1 MVAVLKPG
9 NSGIRPMLEADLDT
23 IIGIEEATYE
33 FPWTRGIFH
42 DCLHVGYSCWVLEE
56 NDQVQAYGVM
66 STGGGEAHILTVVVK
81 KEARGKQLGRR
92 MISHM
97 LNTAGKHKVD
107 TVLLEVRPSNMVAV
121 NLYESV
127 GFSEIGRR
135 KDYYPDTHGRED
147 ALVMGLDIHQYRSD
161 NW

>member
-23 IIGIEEATYE
+23 VIGIEEATYD

-42 DCLHVGYSCWVLEE
+42 DCLHVGYGCWVLEE
-56 NDQVQAYGVM
+56 NGQLQAYGVM

-81 KEARGKQLGRR
+81 KEARGRQLGRT
-92 MISHM
+92 MMGH
-97 LNTAGKHKVD
+97 LLQTASKHKVD
-107 TVLLEVRPSNMVAV
+107 TVLLEVRPSNTVAV

-135 KDYYPDTHGRED
+135 KDYYPDVKGRED
-147 ALVMGLDIHQYRSD
+147 ALIMGLDIHQYT
-161 NW
+161 

>member
-9 NSGIRPMLEADLDT
+9 NSTIRPMLEDDLDSV
-23 IIGIEEATYE
+23 IAIEEASYE

-42 DCLHVGYSCWVLEE
+42 DCLHVGYSCWVYEE
-56 NDQVQAYGVM
+56 NGEVLAYSVM

-81 KEARGKQLGRR
+81 EQARGRQLGRR
-92 MISHM
+92 MITH
-97 LNTAGKHKVD
+97 LLDTAGRHKVD
-107 TVLLEVRPSNMVAV
+107 TVLLEVRPSNLIAV

-135 KDYYPDTHGRED
+135 KDYYPDRHGRED
-147 ALVMGLDIHQYRSD
+147 ALIMGLDLQQYHAD